1 MTQPEMVDHL
11 VRRAVEETPLP
22 IPTEVLAALH
32 GEPVVTVPGGG
43 GSLMGTALPGPG
55 TAASVNP
62 SLTSGGR

>member
-11 VRRAVEETPLP
+11 VRRAVEETPPP

-43 GSLMGTALPGPG
+43 GAAHGHHPTGTG
-55 TAASVNP
+55 N
-62 SLTSGGR
+62 GG

>member
-43 GSLMGTALPGPG
+43 GVAHGHRPTGTG
-55 TAASVNP
+55 N
-62 SLTSGGR
+62 GR